1 MRVEAVKTGGGRQ
14 GLGALYISL
23 EKYVVMLQIGRVL
36 YERTLG
42 PRICQSDPNIDQQCH
57 PGQVTYGGGGLV
69 AESCLTLLRPHGW

>member
-14 GLGALYISL
+14 GLAALYTSL
-23 EKYVVMLQIGRVL
+23 EKYVDMLQIGRVL

-57 PGQVTYGGGGLV
+57 PGQVICGGGGLV
-69 AESCLTLLRPHGW
+69 AE